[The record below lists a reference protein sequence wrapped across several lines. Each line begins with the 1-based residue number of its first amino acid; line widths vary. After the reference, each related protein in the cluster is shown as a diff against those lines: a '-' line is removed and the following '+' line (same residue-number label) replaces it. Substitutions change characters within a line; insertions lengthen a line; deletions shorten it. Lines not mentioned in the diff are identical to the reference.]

1 MGTKMI
7 TDINEIFSG
16 YRVFISVYSSEKIF
30 LKCFCFDGERLKI
43 LSAVKNEKI
52 WQNDFFANF

>member
-52 WQNDFFANF
+52 